1 MKKIFAFAMMGLFLT
16 ACPSKDKKPEGGE
29 PTAVSGAQGG
39 AGAGGVDSSS
49 ITHDPCG
56 SDCGA
61 LAGLSTINFG
71 YDKATLDA
79 KGKEVLTKNAEWIKA
94 NPKTPIQIE
103 GHCDERG
110 SVEYNFALGERRARV
125 TKDFLV
131 GLGVEG
137 DRLKIISYGK
147 EKPLD
152 KGDSDTSYAKNR
164 RANFVPLPQ

>member
-1 MKKIFAFAMMGLFLT
+1 MKKILTVAMMGLLLT
-16 ACPSKDKKPEGGE
+16 ACPSKEKKPE
-29 PTAVSGAQGG
+29 PSAVSGAEG
-39 AGAGGVDSSS
+39 AGTGDGVGSSS

-61 LAGLSTINFG
+61 LAGLSTVNFD
-71 YDKATLDA
+71 YDKATLNS
-79 KGKEVLTKNAEWIKA
+79 KGKDILTKNAEWIKA

-152 KGDSDTSYAKNR
+152 KGDSDASYAKNR

>member
-1 MKKIFAFAMMGLFLT
+1 MKKFLALAMTGLLLT
-16 ACPSKDKKPEGGE
+16 ACPSKDKKSNTD
-29 PTAVSGAQGG
+29 PTAVSGAEGGSGG
-39 AGAGGVDSSS
+39 AGVDSSS

-61 LAGLSTINFG
+61 LAGLATVNFD
-71 YDKATLDA
+71 YDKATLNS
-79 KGKEVLTKNAEWIKA
+79 KGKETLSKNAEWIKA

-152 KGDSDTSYAKNR
+152 KGDSDSSYAKNR